1 MRAVSHGFVQ
11 SGRLTVKNMYNTK
24 IFVCHYHALTE
35 RKAYLDTVLPVLD
48 IPHEYSMSFTRD
60 NLKEYE
66 HCFSMADEVIDE
78 KCKYMVNKCTKA
90 DLGNGCSD
98 PIKALCLEHVK
109 IYNSIV
115 KENLDFGIILEDDA
129 VFVDN
134 FNEKLKTT
142 IDNLPAD
149 WDVVF
154 LTNGCEGR
162 AHHLAW
168 GREGSPTI
176 NNFVKMIKRTSWTGG
191 AYMVKKHMAEKFAK
205 HIFPIVYPPDWELN
219 YLLNFCE
226 CNTYWLEDPI
236 VYEGSNPVS
245 GHMYKYGTSVCR

>member
-1 MRAVSHGFVQ
+1 
-11 SGRLTVKNMYNTK
+11 MYTAR

-35 RKAYLDTVLPVLD
+35 RKAYLDTVLSTLD
-48 IPHEYSMSFTRD
+48 ISHEYSMSFSRD

-66 HCFSMADEVIDE
+66 HCFSMDEKIIDE
-78 KCKYMVNKCTKA
+78 KCKYMVAKCTKA
-90 DLGNGCSD
+90 DLGNGCSN

-134 FNEKLKTT
+134 FNERLKTT
-142 IDNLPAD
+142 IDNLPED

-162 AHHLAW
+162 AHYLAW
-168 GREGSPTI
+168 GREGNPTI
-176 NNFVKMIKRTSWTGG
+176 NNFVKMSKKLSWTGG
-191 AYMVKKHMAEKFAK
+191 AYMVRKNAAEKFAK
-205 HIFPIVYPPDWELN
+205 HIFPIVYPPDYELN
-219 YLLNFCE
+219 YLLNFCN

-236 VYEGSNPVS
+236 IYEGSNPVS
-245 GHMYKYGTSVCR
+245 GHMYKYGSSVCR